1 MTQLAEIQA
10 FTTPKQGY
18 RINPDSLQWIE
29 NLQKRPHVR
38 VELDYVWKAKDLRM
52 DCALQPTAV
61 RLLLQ
66 GLAEIVAE
74 KQVRGWKSDVRDIFH
89 LLRQGDQEMNFTAE
103 EILPQEE
110 IEEALAEVMPFKQ
123 KTQTIEET
131 LEPLKEEFVRQHVA
145 ETREKIEDCRKRVRA
160 GREAED
166 NFALALSKIPAFAKH
181 TRPAHGAP
189 EDPADHKP
197 GDVRLRLWGRDL
209 QWFLRDLIRDQETA
223 ANYGHLYRMFVP
235 VKESARKAAGFL
247 DRVGAWNQEPE
258 EGRLEKLAL
267 RAWIGRLA
275 TLEKAI
281 VRKGLDG
288 STARVTY
295 FHQDGRDYVLEI
307 RDDQGRNCHA
317 RTILAGGPQVR
328 LHLRFICT

>member
-10 FTTPKQGY
+10 FTTPEQGY
-18 RINPDSLQWIE
+18 LLDQETLAWIE
-29 NLQKRPHVR
+29 KLQKRPHVL
-38 VELDYVWKAKDLRM
+38 VELDWVWKAKDLKM
-52 DCALQPTAV
+52 DCVFAPTQV
-61 RLLLQ
+61 RVLLQ

-74 KQVRGWKSDVRDIFH
+74 KQVRGWKNDLLGIRDI
-89 LLRQGDQEMNFTAE
+89 LGRGVQSTKE
-103 EILPQEE
+103 EILGIPVAE
-110 IEEALAEVMPFKQ
+110 IEADAREVMPFKQ

-160 GREAED
+160 GHEAED

-181 TRPAHGAP
+181 THPAHGAP

-197 GDVRLRLWGRDL
+197 GDVRLRLYGRDL
-209 QWFLRDLIRDQETA
+209 QYFLRDLIRTEEAA
-223 ANYGHLYRMFVP
+223 ANYGHLFRMYVP

-247 DRVGAWNQEPE
+247 DRCGAWHGEPE
-258 EGRLEKLAL
+258 EGRLEKMAL
-267 RAWIGRLA
+267 RAWIGRLE
-275 TLEKAI
+275 TLQKAI

-288 STARVTY
+288 STARVIY
-295 FHQDGRDYVLEI
+295 FQQDGRDYVLEI
-307 RDDQGRNCHA
+307 RDDQGRQCHA

>member
-1 MTQLAEIQA
+1 MTQLADIQA
-10 FTTPKQGY
+10 FKTPEQGY
-18 RINPDSLQWIE
+18 LMSADTLQWIE

-38 VELDYVWKAKDLRM
+38 AELDWIWKAKDLKM
-52 DCALQPTAV
+52 DCVFAPTQV
-61 RLLLQ
+61 RVLLQ

-74 KQVRGWKSDVRDIFH
+74 KQVRGWKND
-89 LLRQGDQEMNFTAE
+89 LLGIRSILARGVQSTRE
-103 EILPQEE
+103 EILGIPVAE
-110 IEEALAEVMPFKQ
+110 IEADAREVMPFKQ

-145 ETREKIEDCRKRVRA
+145 ETREKIEDCRARVRA
-160 GREAED
+160 GREAD
-166 NFALALSKIPAFAKH
+166 DKFALALSKIPAFAKH
-181 TRPAHGAP
+181 TRPAPGAP

-197 GDVRLRLWGRDL
+197 GDVRLRLWGREL
-209 QWFLRDLIRDQETA
+209 QYFLHDLIRSEEA
-223 ANYGHLYRMFVP
+223 AAKYGHLYRMFVP

-247 DRVGAWNQEPE
+247 DRCGAWNCEPE
-258 EGRLEKLAL
+258 QERLEKMALRSWFGRLE
-267 RAWIGRLA
+267 
-275 TLEKAI
+275 TLQKAI

-307 RDDQGRNCHA
+307 RDDQGRNCNA

>member
-1 MTQLAEIQA
+1 MSAE
-10 FTTPKQGY
+10 T
-18 RINPDSLQWIE
+18 LEWIE
-29 NLQKRPHVR
+29 KLQKRPHVR
-38 VELDYVWKAKDLRM
+38 AELDWVWKAKDLKM
-52 DCALQPTAV
+52 DCVFAPTQV
-61 RLLLQ
+61 RVLLQ

-74 KQVRGWKSDVRDIFH
+74 KQVRGWKND
-89 LLRQGDQEMNFTAE
+89 LQGIREILGRGVQSTKE
-103 EILPQEE
+103 EILGIPVAE
-110 IEEALAEVMPFKQ
+110 IEADALEVMPFKQ
-123 KTQTIEET
+123 KTQTIEEV

-160 GREAED
+160 GHEAED

-181 TRPAHGAP
+181 TRRAPGAP

-197 GDVRLRLWGRDL
+197 GDVSLRLWGREL
-209 QWFLRDLIRDQETA
+209 QYFLRDLIRSDEA
-223 ANYGHLYRMFVP
+223 AAKYGHLYRMFVP

-247 DRVGAWNQEPE
+247 DRCGAWNYEPDQERLE
-258 EGRLEKLAL
+258 KMALRSWFGRLE
-267 RAWIGRLA
+267 
-275 TLEKAI
+275 TLQKAI

-307 RDDQGRNCHA
+307 RDDQGRNCNA
-317 RTILAGGPQVR
+317 RTILAGGPHVR

>member
-38 VELDYVWKAKDLRM
+38 VELDYVWKAKDLKM
-52 DCALQPTAV
+52 DCALSPTAV

-89 LLRQGDQEMNFTAE
+89 LLRQGDQEMNFDRKD
-103 EILPQEE
+103 LVPQEE
-110 IEEALAEVMPFKQ
+110 IEEALAETMPFKQ

-166 NFALALSKIPAFAKH
+166 HFALAVSKIPAFLNF

-197 GDVRLRLWGRDL
+197 GDVRLRLYGRDL
-209 QWFLRDLIRDQETA
+209 QFFLRDLIRSENERDHDLFQM
-223 ANYGHLYRMFVP
+223 YVP

-247 DRVGAWNQEPE
+247 DRCGAWGGEPE
-258 EGRLEKLAL
+258 EGRLENMAL

-307 RDDQGRNCHA
+307 RDAQGRNCHA